1 MDVEDP
7 AAPFHIQRLDDDI
20 QVLTLNRPAK
30 LNALT
35 KPMLLGLQDILDRM
49 EGGGAGRALI
59 IIGSGEKS
67 FCAGTDL
74 SEVQGMSSADRLAK
88 NKMARQLLFRLSQ
101 SPILTIAALNG
112 LAYGGGLELAMGCT
126 FRIALPH
133 VRLSLPE
140 IKLGLIPAYAG
151 TQFLPPLVGR
161 DRALEMM
168 LTGRAVGV
176 EEAERIGLVTRLAS
190 SDQPLLDQA
199 LAFAR
204 EMTCYSQPAIDAV
217 RQSVAAATGPVS
229 QAGLDVEDH
238 HVRQVFYTPDAAEGV
253 RAFLEKRAPQFTHAP
268 PQLPEPDKATASSSG
283 RREPG
288 KPPFYVAMFDMDG
301 LLLDSERP
309 IRDAWINACH
319 DHGVAFETEQYA
331 QVIGRNFKDSERI
344 LRELID
350 DDEVYERVVTQTVAA
365 IEQISNGL
373 GFQPKAGARELLVH
387 LRERGVRLAVASSS
401 RRSEVRRRLTHAGVI
416 DYFETFACGDEVVN
430 GKPAPDLFLLAAER
444 VGVEPGQCLVFEDSE
459 AGAMGA
465 LGAGMGVVL
474 VPDLQPPSTE
484 VRMLALDVLSEL
496 TEVDEDAVEQWFHQS
511 VGQR

>member
-1 MDVEDP
+1 MDVKDP
-7 AAPFHIQRLDDDI
+7 SAPFHIQRLDDDI
-20 QVLTLNRPAK
+20 QLLTLNRPAK
-30 LNALT
+30 LNSLT
-35 KPMLLGLQDILDRM
+35 KPMLLGLQDLLDTM
-49 EGGGAGRALI
+49 ESGGAGRALI
-59 IIGSGEKS
+59 ITGTGEKS

-74 SEVQGMSSADRLAK
+74 GEIQGMSAADRLIK

-126 FRIALPH
+126 FRIAMPH
-133 VRLSLPE
+133 VRVSLPE
-140 IKLGLIPAYAG
+140 IKLGLIPAYGG
-151 TQFLPPLVGR
+151 TQFLPPLVGH

-168 LTGRAVGV
+168 LTGRAVSAD
-176 EEAERIGLVTRLAS
+176 EAERIGLISRLANVQ
-190 SDQPLLDQA
+190 QPLLEQA

-217 RQSVAAATGPVS
+217 RQSVVAAKGPVS
-229 QAGLDVEDH
+229 QVGLDVEDH
-238 HVRQVFYTPDAAEGV
+238 HVRQVFFTPDASEGV
-253 RAFLEKRAPQFTHAP
+253 RAFLEKRAPKFTHAP
-268 PQLPEPDKATASSSG
+268 PHLPESPKASRASA

-288 KPPFYVAMFDMDG
+288 KPPFNVVVFDMDG

-309 IRDAWINACH
+309 IRDAWITACH

-331 QVIGRNFKDSERI
+331 QVIGRNFKDSEII

-350 DDEVYERVVTQTVAA
+350 DDSVYEQVVSQTVAA
-365 IEQISNGL
+365 IERISNGA
-373 GFQPKAGARELLVH
+373 GFQLKPGAYDLLMALQAREI
-387 LRERGVRLAVASSS
+387 RLAVASSS

-416 DYFETFACGDEVVN
+416 DMFEAFACGDEVVN

-444 VGVEPGQCLVFEDSE
+444 IGVEPGQCLVFEDSE

-484 VRMLALDVLSEL
+484 VRMLAIDVLSEL
-496 TEVDEDAVEQWFHQS
+496 TQVDQDVMGEWFAINAKAS
-511 VGQR
+511 